1 MVSENILS
9 HTNKKGRC
17 GAAARKG
24 AYMKI
29 ENLERANEIQ
39 NRMKELET
47 VREWLEDKD
56 RHVYMLA
63 SGCTVDKSV
72 KISSDVRSL
81 LYGLSIGEHKRLQE
95 EFEKL

>member
-1 MVSENILS
+1 
-9 HTNKKGRC
+9 
-17 GAAARKG
+17 
-24 AYMKI
+24 MKI

-47 VREWLEDKD
+47 VREWLEDKG

-81 LYGLSIGEHKRLQE
+81 LYGLSIGEHKRLQD